1 MRPPPLLG
9 SDVCCIRFQV
19 PPTPVPPT
27 ALRLCLQGARPF
39 ETFSGRVCSV
49 TKRILHVQFTILIFF
64 VSEKCPHILS
74 LTVCKSSYDFY
85 TVHGG
90 RALTMGARP
99 SSPSPFSFS
108 FSSVS
113 FSSSSPTYYDLRCL
127 THVLRTFRVRPR
139 PGDGDAGLFFS

>member
-1 MRPPPLLG
+1 
-9 SDVCCIRFQV
+9 
-19 PPTPVPPT
+19 
-27 ALRLCLQGARPF
+27 
-39 ETFSGRVCSV
+39 
-49 TKRILHVQFTILIFF
+49 
-64 VSEKCPHILS
+64 
-74 LTVCKSSYDFY
+74 
-85 TVHGG
+85 
-90 RALTMGARP
+90 MGARP